1 MQIPKIIHQ
10 LWEEEKGPPP
20 EFLLDL
26 SQTWK
31 DHHPD
36 WRYVFWNGEKMDNF
50 MAKHSEYRDVYVSYP
65 YAVQRWDLIRY
76 LILYEYGG
84 VYADVDYECIE
95 ALDDLLEN
103 ESCCLASDPEE
114 HACIFRKSHIVT
126 NAFMAVEAKHPF
138 FKQILDHLL
147 SDDLDRPDKADKFN
161 YVLETTGPYMLTRLY
176 DSYDCKD
183 SIRLLPASAISPLTK
198 NEVARCIRGKMS
210 DEELEQKLQK
220 AVAVH
225 YFYGSW
231 YS

>member
-1 MQIPKIIHQ
+1 
-10 LWEEEKGPPP
+10 
-20 EFLLDL
+20 
-26 SQTWK
+26 
-31 DHHPD
+31 
-36 WRYVFWNGEKMDNF
+36 
-50 MAKHSEYRDVYVSYP
+50 
-65 YAVQRWDLIRY
+65 
-76 LILYEYGG
+76 
-84 VYADVDYECIE
+84 
-95 ALDDLLEN
+95 
-103 ESCCLASDPEE
+103 
-114 HACIFRKSHIVT
+114 
-126 NAFMAVEAKHPF
+126 MAVEAKHPF

-183 SIRLLPASAISPLTK
+183 SIRLLPASVISPLTK

-220 AVAVH
+220 AVAIH